1 MSWRKLT
8 KDGENRG
15 IPWDAEI
22 FNFYKALIII
32 NKTVAHINCLILHL
46 DEIFLRARLLRN

>member
-1 MSWRKLT
+1 MPWRKLT

-32 NKTVAHINCLILHL
+32 DKSAAHINCLILHL
-46 DEIFLRARLLRN
+46 DETFLRARLLRN

>member
-8 KDGENRG
+8 KDGENCG

-22 FNFYKALIII
+22 FNFYKALITI
-32 NKTVAHINCLILHL
+32 NKTAAHISCLILHL
-46 DEIFLRARLLRN
+46 DETFLRARLFRN